1 MNRYYELYIN
11 YLCLGKNILIFFT
24 RNIHEYSLS
33 YDS

>member
-1 MNRYYELYIN
+1 MSYI
-11 YLCLGKNILIFFT
+11 LIIFVFSKNILIFFT